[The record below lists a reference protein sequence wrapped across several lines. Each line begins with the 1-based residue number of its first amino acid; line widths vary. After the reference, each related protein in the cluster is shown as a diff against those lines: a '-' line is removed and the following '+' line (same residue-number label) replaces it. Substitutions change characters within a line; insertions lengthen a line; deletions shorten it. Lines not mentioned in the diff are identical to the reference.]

1 MKEYFYRRYTN
12 LKNQPWRLILTG
24 ICLGLLIG
32 TGPFAPF
39 IQIVKSS
46 VVSLTM
52 CKTEMEYFLP
62 RTPKDMKKERL
73 GMTYGMLLE
82 AIIGLLI
89 SIPSVFLMFHNSGQM
104 FLEEPFITA
113 LFYLAILAIIYRII
127 VCMEV
132 GDEGKKSKGK
142 RERRLIRILGNLGHF
157 LEPVVAVNFV
167 FWLNGNMVDYFL
179 QDNKWFAAGIDC
191 IAIILLSL
199 DAIIKA
205 AKWNLGDGDY
215 RY

>member
-12 LKNQPWRLILTG
+12 LKNQPGRLILTG
-24 ICLGLLIG
+24 ICLVFLIG
-32 TGPFAPF
+32 AGPFAPF
-39 IQIVKSS
+39 IQIMKSS

-52 CKTEMEYFLP
+52 CKTEMEYLLP
-62 RTPKDMKKERL
+62 RSPEDMKKERL

-89 SIPSVFLMFHNSGQM
+89 SIPGVFLIFGSPGHI
-104 FLEEPFITA
+104 FFEEPFITA
-113 LFYLAILAIIYRII
+113 LFYLAILAMIYRTI
-127 VCMEV
+127 VRMEI

-142 RERRLIRILGNLGHF
+142 REGRLIRIFGYLGDFLGTSVVINF
-157 LEPVVAVNFV
+157 L

-179 QDNKWFAAGIDC
+179 QDNKWFAVGIDC